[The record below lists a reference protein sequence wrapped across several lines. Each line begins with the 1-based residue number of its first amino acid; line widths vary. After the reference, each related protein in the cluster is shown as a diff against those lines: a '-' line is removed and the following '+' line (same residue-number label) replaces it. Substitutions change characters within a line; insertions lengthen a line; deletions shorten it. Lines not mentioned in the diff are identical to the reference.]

1 MNDTPTARPVDITT
15 ERFRL
20 RSVTAKDITP
30 EWISWLDDPD
40 ILVTLNAEPRRHTEQ
55 SLARQLENYDNWNH
69 YQIGIFALDGGHHIG
84 LHEMNLNRAKS
95 LMQVNVLIGD
105 KAWWGKG
112 VVAETRN
119 ALLDH
124 FFFEQGVEKAYGT
137 PLARNY
143 RMIFNYKNQGWK
155 VDKVLEGSIV
165 SRKTGD
171 KLDQYRFVM
180 TREDWALIRGTK
192 PDRPNRSS

>member
-1 MNDTPTARPVDITT
+1 MDKLPAAEPIKITT
-15 ERFRL
+15 ERFEL
-20 RSVTAKDITP
+20 RSLTAADITP
-30 EWISWLDDPD
+30 TWIAWLNDPE
-40 ILVTLNAEPRRHTEQ
+40 ILNPLNTKPRDHTVE
-55 SLARQLENYDNWNH
+55 SLASQLKGYDNWEH
-69 YQIGIFALDGGHHIG
+69 YQVGIFVSESQLHIGI
-84 LHEMNLNRAKS
+84 HEMNLSRKAGV
-95 LMQVNVLIGD
+95 MQVNVLIGD

-124 FFFEQGVEKAYGT
+124 FFFEQHIKQAYGT

-155 VDKVLEGSIV
+155 VEKVLEGSV
-165 SRKTGD
+165 TSCKTGD

-180 TREDWALIRGTK
+180 TRERWAEIRGRK
-192 PDRPNRSS
+192 I

>member
-1 MNDTPTARPVDITT
+1 MQKKLTGEPLEITT
-15 ERFRL
+15 ERFEL
-20 RSVTAKDITP
+20 RSLTASDITP
-30 EWISWLDDPD
+30 HWISWLNDPE
-40 ILVTLNAEPRRHTEQ
+40 ILAPLNTLPRNHTAQ
-55 SLARQLENYDNWNH
+55 SLADQFTDYDNWNH
-69 YQIGIFALDGGHHIG
+69 YQIGIFDRDSGLHIG
-84 LHEMNLNRAKS
+84 LHEMNLNRKS
-95 LMQVNVLIGD
+95 GVMQVNVLIGD

-124 FFFEQGVEKAYGT
+124 FFYEQGIKQAYGT

-180 TREDWALIRGTK
+180 TREDWAKIRGRK
-192 PDRPNRSS
+192 A

>member
-1 MNDTPTARPVDITT
+1 MTKSRASGPVNIET
-15 ERFRL
+15 ERFLL
-20 RSVTAKDITP
+20 RSLTEDDISP
-30 EWISWLDDPD
+30 QWIAWLDDPE
-40 ILVTLNAEPRRHTEQ
+40 ILVTLNAEPRKHTPET
-55 SLARQLENYDNWNH
+55 LARQLAQYDNWSH
-69 YQIGIFALDGGHHIG
+69 YQIGIFTRDGGRHIG
-84 LHEMNLNRAKS
+84 LHEMNLNRKS
-95 LMQVNVLIGD
+95 GVMQVNVLIGD

-124 FFFEQGVEKAYGT
+124 FFFEQGIERAYGT

-165 SRKTGD
+165 SRKSGD

-180 TREDWALIRGTK
+180 TRTDWAKIRGRK
-192 PDRPNRSS
+192 A